1 MPDEVVIREAE
12 GRAAADFLTS
22 ARERPAALFVEGE
35 PGIGKTTLCS
45 AVVHDAG
52 EVGFRVLS
60 ARPAAAESVL
70 SYASV
75 ADLLHG
81 VDAASFAK
89 LPYPQ
94 RHAVDRVMLRAD
106 ADDKP
111 TDQRAVAAAFLSV
124 VETLAA
130 ESPVLVAIDDLQWLD
145 PSSARAVAFATR
157 RLSGPVGV
165 LATKRDG
172 RRDGTWLLQLPDA
185 DDVTRIRLHPLAV
198 GALHVAVTQR
208 LGRSLPRP
216 TMVRIHEISGGNP
229 LYALELA
236 RAVVA
241 GTTQIASSLPSTLAE
256 LVRDRIGSLD
266 GDVHDVLLAA
276 ACTPVSTVEVLA
288 GVMGTAAADVV
299 RLLEAAE
306 RMGIVEFDGNKA
318 LFSHPLLAWGVYA
331 DANPALRRETHRRL
345 AQVVT
350 EPEPAARHLALA
362 ATTGDPATLR
372 SLDEAAEIART
383 RGAPAA
389 AAELVELAMRLGGDT
404 PQRQMCLAAH
414 LFDAG
419 DSRRAAT
426 LLGQTIDQLAPGMLR
441 AEALSQLAVMRLFDN
456 SSLEAAE
463 LLQRALDEAEGNLTV
478 QVQAL
483 VPLSYAL
490 GETGRFGAAVDAVEN
505 AVLLAE
511 QLGRPD
517 LLTQALGVRVML
529 HFMRGDGIDESSLRR
544 ALELEDRHMSV
555 PMAFRPSMHNAMLLA
570 WTGQLERAHDEM
582 RHIRRQCLERGEE
595 SDLIYVTFHAVLIA
609 IWRGDLTE
617 ATLLSDDAVERAMQ
631 LGGDVSLFVAL
642 TVRAAAAAYG
652 GREDDAR
659 RDLAGAVAASRRCGS
674 YRLAEWPVTILGFLE
689 VSLGNH
695 REALTTLEPLLS
707 HLDPASEQT
716 EVVAASFVPDA
727 VEAMIQ
733 VGRLTDA
740 KPLVDA
746 LERNGRRLD
755 RAWMLAVGARCR
767 AMLLAAHGDLTAAA
781 STAAAAMEHHDLLP
795 MPLERART
803 QLLVGQLQRRQRL
816 KAAASETLGEA
827 LAAFEDMGIPL
838 WAERVRVELARCTA
852 VPRRPSELSPVE
864 RRVAT
869 LAAQGMTNRDVA
881 TELFISAK
889 TVEAN
894 LARVYRKLG
903 IHSRAELGRHMSQA
917 IEHEDT

>member
-1 MPDEVVIREAE
+1 MSDGIVIRDAE
-12 GRAAADFLTS
+12 GRAATDFLTS
-22 ARERPAALFVEGE
+22 ACQRPAALFVEGE

-45 AVVHDAG
+45 AVGRDAS
-52 EVGFRVLS
+52 EAGFRVLS

-70 SYASV
+70 AYASV
-75 ADLLHG
+75 ADLLHD
-81 VDAASFAK
+81 VEPAAFVT

-94 RHAVDRVMLRAD
+94 RHAVDRVMLRGD
-106 ADDKP
+106 GDDEP

-124 VETLAA
+124 VDTLAA
-130 ESPVLVAIDDLQWLD
+130 ESPVLLAVDDLQWLD
-145 PSSARAVAFATR
+145 PSSARVIGFATR
-157 RLSGPVGV
+157 RLSGPVGI

-172 RRDGTWLLQLPDA
+172 RRDGAWLLQLSDA
-185 DDVTRIRLHPLAV
+185 DAVTRIRLQPWAV
-198 GALHVAVTQR
+198 GALHAVVSER

-229 LYALELA
+229 FYALELA
-236 RAVVA
+236 RAAVA
-241 GTTQIASSLPSTLAE
+241 GTTDIERALPRTLTD

-266 GDVHDVLLAA
+266 GDVHEVLLAA
-276 ACTPVSTVEVLA
+276 ACTAAPTVELLA
-288 GVMGTAAADVV
+288 GATGTTAADVL
-299 RLLEAAE
+299 RLLEPAE
-306 RMGIVEFDGNKA
+306 TEGIVEFDGNKVQ
-318 LFSHPLLAWGVYA
+318 FTHPLLARGVYT
-331 DANPALRRETHRRL
+331 DVEPARRRATHRRL
-345 AQVVT
+345 AEVVT

-362 ATTGDPATLR
+362 ATTADPTTLR
-372 SLDEAAEIART
+372 SLDEAAEIARI

-404 PQRQMCLAAH
+404 PQRQICLAAY

-426 LLGQTIDQLAPGMLR
+426 LLGETIDRLAPGIPR

-463 LLQRALDEAEGNLTV
+463 LLQRALGEAEGDLTV

-517 LLTQALGVRVML
+517 LLSQALGVRVML
-529 HFMRGDGIDESSLRR
+529 HFMRGDAVDEPSLRR
-544 ALELEDRHMSV
+544 ALELEDRHTSI

-582 RHIRRQCLERGEE
+582 RHVRRQCLERGEE
-595 SDLIYVTFHAVLIA
+595 SDLIYVTFHAVLIE

-617 ATLLSDDAVERAMQ
+617 ATLLAEDAVVRAMQ

-642 TVRAAAAAYG
+642 TVRAAAAAYR

-659 RDLAGAVAASRRCGS
+659 RDLAGAVAASRRSGS
-674 YRLAEWPVTILGFLE
+674 YRLAEWPITILGFLE

-740 KPLVDA
+740 EPLIDA

-755 RAWMLAVGARCR
+755 RAWMLAIGARCR
-767 AMLLAAHGDLTAAA
+767 AMLLAAQGDLIAAA
-781 STAAAAMEHHDLLP
+781 STARQAMEHHDRLP
-795 MPLERART
+795 MPLERTRT
-803 QLLVGQLQRRQRL
+803 QLLLGQIQRRQRL
-816 KAAASETLGEA
+816 KAAAAETLGEA
-827 LAAFEDMGIPL
+827 LAAFDAMGIPL
-838 WAERVRVELARCTA
+838 WAERVRAELARCTA
-852 VPRRPSELSPVE
+852 VPRRPTELSPVE
-864 RRVAT
+864 RRVAA

-881 TELFISAK
+881 AALFISAK

-894 LARVYRKLG
+894 LARVYRKLD
-903 IHSRAELGRHMSQA
+903 IHSRAELGRHMGQS
-917 IEHEDT
+917 EP